1 MYSLMIWLIHLFRDS
16 KNTKDFQYI
25 SDIHTIKHKRNCKHQ
40 TWHGNLY
47 SDSLLKSSILH
58 VFLVSYFIHILPL
71 CAGHPCLQNPEM
83 HCYLLEENE
92 RLSNSKL
99 QFLFLKRIIDN
110 ASMISYFNKG
120 LPLRIWLV
128 YVYSINSHVK
138 SFVALR
144 KHHINLS
151 YYKSLKRHFMTSKL
165 MIIK

>member
-1 MYSLMIWLIHLFRDS
+1 M
-16 KNTKDFQYI
+16 
-25 SDIHTIKHKRNCKHQ
+25 KRKHQ

-47 SDSLLKSSILH
+47 SESLLNIPYYMFSW
-58 VFLVSYFIHILPL
+58 LVIASTYYHYAPFHS
-71 CAGHPCLQNPEM
+71 CLQNPEM

-144 KHHINLS
+144 NHHINLS
-151 YYKSLKRHFMTSKL
+151 YYKSLKGHLMTSKL